1 MAETEKFSKAEL
13 IHLKATLPKGVE
25 NRLDPVWTRAFAHHN
40 SATNQQLGMI
50 CRPCY
55 EKVYNF
61 IDFVSKL

>member
-13 IHLKATLPKGVE
+13 LHLKATLPKGIG
-25 NRLDPVWTRAFAHHN
+25 NHADPVWIRAFAHHN
-40 SATNQQLGMI
+40 SATNQQLQLT

-61 IDFVSKL
+61 IDFISKL